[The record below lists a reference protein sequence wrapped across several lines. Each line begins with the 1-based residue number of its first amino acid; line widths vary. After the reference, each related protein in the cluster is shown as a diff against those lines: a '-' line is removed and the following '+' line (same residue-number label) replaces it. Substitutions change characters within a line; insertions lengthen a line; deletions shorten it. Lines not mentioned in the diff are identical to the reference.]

1 MGNQNSMR
9 ISGLDIYA
17 MERRSTVRM
26 SGFRVIS
33 SYLWCK
39 GVTKKR
45 STIDDNSI
53 GITRLGISRL
63 GVIGS
68 SLYCEGVMKKRSTI
82 DNNHIGTI
90 GMKMSGLGETSLVY
104 IIIGFYNAVEALLKV
119 HPLFFLESPP
129 YY

>member
-1 MGNQNSMR
+1 MGNQNGMK

-17 MERRSTVRM
+17 MEIKSTVRI
-26 SGFRVIS
+26 SGFRVIG

-63 GVIGS
+63 EVIGS
-68 SLYCEGVMKKRSTI
+68 SLYCEGVIKKRSTI

-90 GMKMSGLGETSLVY
+90 GMIMSGLGETSLVC
-104 IIIGFYNAVEALLKV
+104 IIIDFYNAVEALLKV
-119 HPLFFLESPP
+119 YPLVFLESLP